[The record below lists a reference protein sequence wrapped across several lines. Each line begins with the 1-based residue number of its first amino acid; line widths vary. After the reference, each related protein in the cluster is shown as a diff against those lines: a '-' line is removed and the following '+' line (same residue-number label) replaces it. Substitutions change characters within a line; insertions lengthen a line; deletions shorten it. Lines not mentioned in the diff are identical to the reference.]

1 MQTFVSSQNTAG
13 TIVDHYSKFL
23 QKKVD
28 VGLIFGFSSLAKQ
41 NHHISSSIH
50 VVF

>member
-1 MQTFVSSQNTAG
+1 MQTVVWQNKTG

-23 QKKVD
+23 QKKVN
-28 VGLIFGFSSLAKQ
+28 VGLIFCFSSLTKQ